1 MANENKDNK
10 DNFDEI
16 CNRYRRMMQANMGK
30 THKERL
36 DAINQFRCGG

>member
-1 MANENKDNK
+1 MANEKK
-10 DNFDEI
+10 ESFDEV
-16 CNRYRRMMQANMGK
+16 CERYRRMMQANMGK